1 MRAFGRSLSDF
12 GTLFELEKQ
21 LLAACQKGGVAQ
33 GDVECP
39 EHATTQNKVRAG
51 FLRFLLLGA
60 EDGIAI
66 HENGIQLGKA
76 FIVGALDLRS
86 ATVAYAFTL
95 RSCTLTRITAFS
107 GAQFK
112 QTVNLHGS
120 HLKGL
125 KAYGMSVRGD
135 FIATNIQTL
144 HAVNIDSVS
153 VGGEVNFSGALF
165 KTGSNMS
172 LSATDAIIRGGLF
185 LTDGFTAEGLV
196 RVVGAEVGGQF
207 NCRAGTFLN
216 EKVSLDAGNIKVG
229 RGVFL
234 VSGFKSFGELS
245 FIAATVSA
253 QFALRG
259 AKLACKNGMTLRAD
273 RIRVNGNIYLDSGFT
288 SEGTVS
294 LSGAVIQGQLNCTG
308 GVFTGDGNALLA
320 NSVHVTGAAHLGGG
334 FSSEGT
340 VSFNAARFDSDLIFS
355 GAEGVGKLVA
365 NRVRIKGSLNIL
377 KVKNPL
383 NRVSL
388 AGAHTTALNDDAASW
403 GKHLVLNGFVYE
415 FLDVHNTMTVNE
427 RVVWLGKQC
436 IRLPA
441 TVGKL
446 AKAKKGPPA
455 FVPQPWLQ
463 LKTVLENMGRAED
476 AREIGIEYERHRSK
490 CGQIGLAPQS
500 WDVFSKLIN
509 RVVAKAL
516 HGLYG
521 ILISYGYRPILL
533 MPWFLGVWIL
543 TTAFYWYAANQG
555 AVFAPSDPLIFQN
568 DAYAAC
574 RPPSVGPSQ
583 PGTGNWYLCDALPQE
598 YTGFSPIAFSLD
610 LLLPLVDLHQ
620 EKDWAPLI
628 ETPKA
633 NVKDELLGFFSLKR
647 AVRFVM
653 WFEILAGWGFSLL
666 FVVIVSGLARAKEK

>member
-12 GTLFELEKQ
+12 GSLFELEKQ
-21 LLAACQKGGVAQ
+21 LLAACQKGDVAQ

-39 EHATTQNKVRAG
+39 EHATSQNKVRAG
-51 FLRFLLLGA
+51 FIRFLLLGA

-112 QTVNLHGS
+112 QTVSLYGS
-120 HLKGL
+120 QLKGL

-135 FIATNIQTL
+135 FIAKKIHTT
-144 HAVNIDSVS
+144 HSVNISAVS
-153 VGGEVNFSGALF
+153 VYGNVSFSGAQL
-165 KTGSNMS
+165 KTGSTIS
-172 LSATDAIIRGGLF
+172 LSGTDAVIKGGFF
-185 LTDGFTAEGLV
+185 LADGFTADGLV
-196 RVVGAEVGGQF
+196 KVVGAEVGGQF

-216 EKVSLDAGNIKVG
+216 EEVALDATSIKAG

-234 VSGFKSFGELS
+234 QGGFKSYSEIL
-245 FIAATVSA
+245 FIAASVNGQISA
-253 QFALRG
+253 KDATLS
-259 AKLACKNGMTLRAD
+259 CKHGVTLTAD
-273 RIRVNGNIYLDSGFT
+273 RLRLNGNIYFDKGFT
-288 SEGTVS
+288 SEGRVS
-294 LSGAVIQGQLNCTG
+294 LCGAVVEGQLNCSG
-308 GVFTGDGNALLA
+308 AVFTGSEQALLA
-320 NSVHVTGAAHLGGG
+320 NNLHLTGVANLGGG
-334 FSSEGT
+334 FSAKGT
-340 VSFNAARFDSDLIFS
+340 VSFNGARFESDLKFT
-355 GAEGVGKLVA
+355 GAVRIGKLLA
-365 NRVRIKGSLNIL
+365 VRACIKGALNMVDI
-377 KVKNPL
+377 KNRI
-383 NRVSL
+383 NKVSL
-388 AGAHTTALNDDAASW
+388 AGTYAAVLNDDAASW
-403 GKHLVLNGFVYE
+403 GNHLVLNGFVYD
-415 FLDVHNTMTVNE
+415 FIDVLNTMTVNE
-427 RVVWLGKQC
+427 RVNWLKKQYV
-436 IRLPA
+436 RSS
-441 TVGKL
+441 KNNE
-446 AKAKKGPPA
+446 KMKDESPA
-455 FVPQPWLQ
+455 FVPQPWQQ
-463 LKTVLENMGRAED
+463 LKTVLESMGRAED

-500 WDVFSKLIN
+500 WNIVSKIIN
-509 RVVAKAL
+509 RIVARTL

-521 ILISYGYRPILL
+521 ILIGYGYRPILL
-533 MPWFLGVWIL
+533 LLWFLGVWFF

-568 DAYAAC
+568 QAYTSC
-574 RPPSVGPSQ
+574 RPPVEGPSA